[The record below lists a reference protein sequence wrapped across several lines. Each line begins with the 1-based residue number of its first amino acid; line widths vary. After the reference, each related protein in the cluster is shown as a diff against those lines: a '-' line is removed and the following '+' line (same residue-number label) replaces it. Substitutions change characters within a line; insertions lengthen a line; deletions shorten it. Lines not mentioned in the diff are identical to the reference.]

1 MVAIINETIPKKP
14 SVTRELNT
22 AGCWIIASQSEFK
35 EKALDISLDALPS

>member
-1 MVAIINETIPKKP
+1 MVITNKTTPKKP

-22 AGCWIIASQSEFK
+22 AGCWINASQSEFK